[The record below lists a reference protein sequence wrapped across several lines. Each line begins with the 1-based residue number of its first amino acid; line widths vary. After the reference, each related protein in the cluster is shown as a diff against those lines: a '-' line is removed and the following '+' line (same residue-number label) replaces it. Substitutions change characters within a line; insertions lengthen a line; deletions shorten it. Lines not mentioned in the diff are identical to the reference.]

1 MKMKHKG
8 NGVEFVGA
16 SGAVYRAGPGEVVE
30 FLAVDADA
38 LKGHPEWS
46 VVRDKISKKD
56 VEVVV

>member
-30 FLAVDADA
+30 LLAADADA
-38 LKGHPEWS
+38 LKGHPDW
-46 VVRDKISKKD
+46 VTVRNKINKKD
-56 VEVVV
+56 EEVKV